1 MSLKPWSERFLARL
15 RVSRGFSAHTLR
27 AYACDLGAFI
37 ARFPALSIGDV
48 ERAHVRQFLAELK
61 GGRDS
66 VLRKAS
72 AVRSLLR
79 FAREEGALARDPFAG
94 LTLPKRAERV
104 PRFLTESE
112 VTGLFEAPP
121 AKASPRD
128 RALLELL
135 YSSGLRRAEASGLN
149 VGDVDFVAGTVRV
162 FGKGSKERV
171 VPVGNTALGF
181 LRDYLKA
188 RSTRGD
194 SPVFLNAKG
203 ARLSGSGV
211 ALIVKRWMRASGSHK
226 AATPHSFRHSFA
238 THLLNAG
245 ADIREVQQMLGH
257 KDLKAT
263 QVYTHVS
270 LQRLRDAYS
279 KAHPRSAD
287 KIP

>member
-1 MSLKPWSERFLARL
+1 VSLKPWTGRFLAHL
-15 RVSRGFSAHTLR
+15 RVSRSFSAHTLR
-27 AYACDLGAFI
+27 AYGADLQAFSN
-37 ARFPALSIGDV
+37 RFPELSIEDV
-48 ERAHVRQFLAELK
+48 ERTHVRQFLSELK

-79 FAREEGALARDPFAG
+79 FAREEGVLKRDPFAG
-94 LTLPKRAERV
+94 LVLPKRAERL
-104 PRFLTESE
+104 PKFLSESE
-112 VTGLFEAPP
+112 MTSALEGS

-135 YSSGLRRAEASGLN
+135 YSSGLRRSEVCGLN
-149 VGDVDFVAGTVRV
+149 VGDVDFMAGTARV

-171 VPVGNTALGF
+171 VPVGNTALGY
-181 LRDYLKA
+181 LRDYLKG
-188 RSTRGD
+188 RPSRGD
-194 SPVFLNAKG
+194 SPVFVNARG
-203 ARLSGSGV
+203 GRLSGSGL
-211 ALIVKRWMRASGSHK
+211 ALIVNKWMRASGSHK
-226 AATPHSFRHSFA
+226 TATPHSFRHSFA

-270 LQRLRDAYS
+270 LQRLRDTYS
-279 KAHPRSAD
+279 KAHPRSEE
-287 KIP
+287 K